1 MENFIFYA
9 VIVINEEKIW
19 YAKSEVTQ
27 NKFDSKIAD
36 MINPKLS

>member
-1 MENFIFYA
+1 MENFILCP
-9 VIVINEEKIW
+9 VIVINDEKIW

-36 MINPKLS
+36 LINAKLS